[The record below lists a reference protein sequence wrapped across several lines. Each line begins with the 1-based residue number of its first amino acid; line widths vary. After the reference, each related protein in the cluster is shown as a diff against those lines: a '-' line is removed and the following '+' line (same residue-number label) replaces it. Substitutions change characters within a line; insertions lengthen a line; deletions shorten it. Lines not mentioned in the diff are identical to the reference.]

1 MLQEL
6 VSDTPYN
13 LKTDIWSLGC
23 IMYELCTLKPPFT
36 AKNHHHLFHMI
47 KQGRFE
53 PIPNIYSHELRGAI
67 EQCLRCDPKERP
79 ETSQLLFMPVMQTFR
94 KQREMVLINKQ
105 LQAKENRLNMRE
117 AILAAKEREIEM
129 VEGRLIAKN
138 NGLLAKERELMA
150 KEQELIAKE
159 REIKHYLQEKSHS
172 LREQIDMEVREE
184 WRIKAE
190 IEIRQQIEQRKMDLQ
205 SHFEFEVNQRV
216 GAQVMPRLEAE
227 FERRIAELNL
237 VPAHMLL
244 SSHSSS
250 ASSSNLSA
258 ETSITSVSS
267 FPSPPNGFSHPE
279 LNDVDMA
286 SPSRDTPVKG
296 SHLHDGKPPVLDLR
310 HNVLH
315 KALLEK
321 ERDMGTASRLSDPH
335 PLGNISMDD
344 LFEEPEHDV
353 GDSPEARD
361 GNSFSRVSLT
371 GSPFPQ
377 KRASLRRSQTST
389 GINLFPGSKR
399 SSLGNTSF
407 HDDLDTVKDSDKRE
421 IHSRALSL
429 VELAKQREQE
439 RKLEEQQLRSSVAV
453 WDPEKDDMPSPFLVK
468 TRDISLNGKALG

>member
-1 MLQEL
+1 M
-6 VSDTPYN
+6 SDTPYN

-36 AKNHHHLFHMI
+36 AKSHHHLFHMI
-47 KQGRFE
+47 KQGKFE

-67 EQCLRCDPKERP
+67 EHCLRCDPKERP
-79 ETSQLLFMPVMQTFR
+79 ETSQLLFMPAMQNFR
-94 KQREMVLINKQ
+94 EKREMVLIRKK
-105 LQAKENRLNMRE
+105 LQAKENQLNARE
-117 AILAAKEREIEM
+117 ALLAAKEREIGT
-129 VEGRLIAKN
+129 VESRLIAKN

-159 REIKHYLQEKSHS
+159 REMKHYLQEKSHS

-190 IEIRQQIEQRKMDLQ
+190 VEVRQQIEQRKMDLQ

-227 FERRIAELNL
+227 FERRVAELNL
-237 VPAHMLL
+237 VPAHVLL
-244 SSHSSS
+244 SSTHSSS

-267 FPSPPNGFSHPE
+267 FFSPPNSFSHPE

-296 SHLHDGKPPVLDLR
+296 SHLHNEKPPVLDLR
-310 HNVLH
+310 HSVLH

-321 ERDMGTASRLSDPH
+321 ERDVSTAYRYSDPH

-353 GDSPEARD
+353 DDSPRAQD

-371 GSPFPQ
+371 GSPFPP
-377 KRASLRRSQTST
+377 KRSSLRRSQTST
-389 GINLFPGSKR
+389 GVNLFPSSKR
-399 SSLGNTSF
+399 SSLGHTSF
-407 HDDLDTVKDSDKRE
+407 HDDLDMVKTAVVSDSDKRE
-421 IHSRALSL
+421 VHSRALGL

-439 RKLEEQQLRSSVAV
+439 RKRGEREEQELRSSVAV
-453 WDPEKDDMPSPFLVK
+453 WDPEKDDMPSPFLVR
-468 TRDISLNGKALG
+468 TRDISLNR